1 MDDIFGI
8 VFLNNSVKQWLI
20 SAACILAGFI
30 AGKVCSLIMRA
41 VHRHIAGKTKSDL
54 DDIIIAV
61 LERPLGIIVFLA
73 GITLGVK
80 GLQVH
85 EVLDLWAGRILNSIF
100 IALIA
105 WGIGRVFDN
114 LILRYVPHRGISPL
128 AKNETEIQPLLRK
141 FLNVL
146 IWIIAGALILRTLGY
161 NVSGLLAGLGL
172 GGAALALASKDTLSN
187 FFGSITVFVDR
198 PFRINDRIKI
208 GAYDGT
214 ITEMGIRTSRLRTL
228 ENRTVFIPNS
238 LFAVS
243 PIENI
248 SAAPN
253 TRVVQ
258 TLLVKGDNGPD
269 KIERG
274 ILILKEICS
283 TLPGLVSSTGLRSG
297 EGSPPEASPQ
307 AVLAAIGGVNCQ
319 ISLTYYV
326 SRQADYAETVSRI
339 NLEILRRFAEAAI
352 ALG

>member
-1 MDDIFGI
+1 MDEVLAV

-20 SAACILAGFI
+20 SAACILGGFI
-30 AGKVCSLIMRA
+30 AGKICSLIMRGI
-41 VHRHIAGKTKSDL
+41 HKHIAGKTKSEI
-54 DDIIIAV
+54 DDIIISV
-61 LERPLGIIVFLA
+61 LEQPLGIIVFLA
-73 GITLGVK
+73 GITLGIK
-80 GLQVH
+80 GLHIH
-85 EVLDLWAGRILNSIF
+85 EMLELWADRITGSAF

-105 WGIGRVFDN
+105 WGISRVFDN
-114 LILRYVPHRGISPL
+114 LIFRYAPRRSPG
-128 AKNETEIQPLLRK
+128 AKNEAEIQPLLRK
-141 FLNVL
+141 FFNVL
-146 IWIIAGALILRTLGY
+146 IWIIAGALILRKLGY

-208 GAYDGT
+208 GAYDGI

-253 TRVVQ
+253 TKVVQ
-258 TLLVKGDNGPD
+258 TLLLKCDNGPD
-269 KIERG
+269 KIQRG
-274 ILILKEICS
+274 IVILKEICS
-283 TLPGLVSSTGLRSG
+283 TLPGLEDT
-297 EGSPPEASPQ
+297 PQ
-307 AVLAAIGGVNCQ
+307 AVLAVIGGVNCQ
-319 ISLTYYV
+319 ISLTFYV
-326 SRQADYAETVSRI
+326 SRRADYAETVSRL

-352 ALG
+352 TLA

>member
-1 MDDIFGI
+1 MDEVLAV
-8 VFLNNSVKQWLI
+8 VFLNNSVKQWLT
-20 SAACILAGFI
+20 SAACILGGFI
-30 AGKVCSLIMRA
+30 AGKICSLIMRGI
-41 VHRHIAGKTKSDL
+41 HKHIAGKTKNDI
-54 DDIIIAV
+54 DDIIISV

-73 GITLGVK
+73 GITLGIRD
-80 GLQVH
+80 LRLH
-85 EVLDLWAGRILNSIF
+85 EILDLWAGRIIDSVF
-100 IALIA
+100 IVLIA
-105 WGIGRVFDN
+105 WGISRVLDS
-114 LILRYVPHRGISPL
+114 LTLRYVPRRSIGPL
-128 AKNETEIQPLLRK
+128 SKNETEIQPLLRK
-141 FLNVL
+141 FFNVV
-146 IWIIAGALILRTLGY
+146 IWIIAGALILKKLGY

-208 GAYDGT
+208 GAYDGI

-253 TRVVQ
+253 TKVVQ
-258 TLLVKGDNGPD
+258 TLLLKGDNGPD

-274 ILILKEICS
+274 IAILKEICS
-283 TLPGLVSSTGLRSG
+283 TLPGL
-297 EGSPPEASPQ
+297 EESPQ
-307 AVLAAIGGVNCQ
+307 AALAVIGGVNCQ

-326 SRQADYAETVSRI
+326 SRRADYAETVSRI

-352 ALG
+352 TLA